1 MSPAQCATESNPLVM
16 DAEPSAGPNLAD
28 KTRKRVFLSFA
39 GTMLFGLALAGWY
52 VGDRILAAE
61 TIPTSA
67 VSAEVIELPANIP
80 LPMPP
85 ASAFVIPPAPK
96 EPEFY
101 LQTTSL
107 GDRQDLRFLKQLQLK
122 GYAAKIDDAA
132 ILIGPYADRESL
144 EHARRKLA
152 GAGILAVEPGR

>member
-1 MSPAQCATESNPLVM
+1 MSPAQCATETNPLVM
-16 DAEPSAGPNLAD
+16 DAEPSHGPNLAE
-28 KTRKRVFLSFA
+28 KTRKRVFVSFA

-67 VSAEVIELPANIP
+67 VAPVVLEPLANIP
-80 LPMPP
+80 SPMPP
-85 ASAFVIPPAPK
+85 PAAYVIPPAPK
-96 EPEFY
+96 APEFY

-107 GDRQDLRFLKQLQLK
+107 GDKQDVRFLKQLQLK
-122 GYAAKIDDAA
+122 GYAARIDDTT

-144 EHARRKLA
+144 VHARRKLA
-152 GAGILAVEPGR
+152 GAGILAVESGR